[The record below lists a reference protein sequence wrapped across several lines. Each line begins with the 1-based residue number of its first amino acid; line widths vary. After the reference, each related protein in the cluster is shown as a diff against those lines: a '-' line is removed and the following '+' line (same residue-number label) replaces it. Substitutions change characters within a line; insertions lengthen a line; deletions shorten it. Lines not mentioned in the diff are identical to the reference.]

1 MCADDDAA
9 FMLLQVRPHRDEIG
23 HNTCMKNKLALFL
36 MLNNQATGGKYCEE
50 EVYILNRKCTVVSSY
65 NKALISLKAS
75 AEEHVC
81 WSVNRYEN

>member
-1 MCADDDAA
+1 
-9 FMLLQVRPHRDEIG
+9 MLLQVYPRSDEIG
-23 HNTCMKNKLALFL
+23 HNTGMKNKLGLFL
-36 MLNNQATGGKYCEE
+36 MFNNQTTGGRYCEE
-50 EVYILNRKCTVVSSY
+50 KVSISNRKCTVLSSY